1 MPYSRIIGTGSY
13 LPANRLTNDELAK
26 TVDTTDEWIKERT
39 GIAARHIAAEGE
51 LTSDLTYQAAL
62 KAIEASGIEAQDIN
76 LIIVATS
83 TSDVVFPSTATIVQE
98 KLGIR
103 GCPAFDVQAV
113 CAGFA
118 YGLSIAD
125 QFIRGDGASKVLV
138 IGAETFSRILDWQD
152 RRTCV
157 LFGDGAGAV
166 ILEAS
171 DEPGIHSTHI
181 HADGRFQDLLCV
193 PSGISKRYQ
202 DVINASAF
210 VQMDGQKVFRW
221 AVTEMGNLAKR
232 TLEENQLDVSE
243 LDWMVPHQ
251 ANIRIIEAVA
261 QKAGVPMDK
270 VIVTVD
276 QHGNTSAASV
286 PLALDTA
293 VRDGR
298 IQQGHKVIIEAFG
311 GGFTWGSALI
321 TM

>member
-1 MPYSRIIGTGSY
+1 MPYSRITGTGSY
-13 LPANRLTNDELAK
+13 LPKKRLTNSELAK
-26 TVDTTDEWIKERT
+26 SIDTTDEWIRERT
-39 GIAARHIAAEGE
+39 GIAARHIVAEGE
-51 LTSDLTYQAAL
+51 YTSDLALNAANN
-62 KAIEASGIEAQDIN
+62 AIEASGLDAHDVN

-83 TSDVVFPSTATIVQE
+83 TPDLIFPSTASIVQE
-98 KLGIR
+98 KLDIR

-118 YGLSIAD
+118 YGLSVAD
-125 QFIRGDGASKVLV
+125 QFIRGGGATKVLV
-138 IGAETFSRILDWQD
+138 IGAETFSRILDWSD

-166 ILEAS
+166 VLEAS
-171 DEPGIHSTHI
+171 DEPGVHSTHI
-181 HADGRFQDLLCV
+181 HADGRFQELLCV
-193 PSGISKRYQ
+193 PSGVSKNYD
-202 DVINASAF
+202 DVINANAF

-232 TLEENQLDVSE
+232 TLEENNLTADDI
-243 LDWMVPHQ
+243 DWMVPHQ

-298 IQQGHKVIIEAFG
+298 IKSGDKIIVEAFG